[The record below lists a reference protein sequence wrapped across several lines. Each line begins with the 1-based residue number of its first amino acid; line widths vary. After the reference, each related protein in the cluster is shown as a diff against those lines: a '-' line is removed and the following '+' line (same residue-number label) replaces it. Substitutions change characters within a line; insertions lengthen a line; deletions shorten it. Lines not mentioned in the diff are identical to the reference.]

1 MTTASKSAPLSVW
14 RPISTDTFLV
24 GAPHY
29 PEHVDESYWQRDAD
43 RMAAAGFNTVRL
55 AEFAWHIIEP
65 HEGTFDFDLF
75 DRAIDVLGKA
85 GIKTIMCTPTATP
98 PRWLTARY
106 PEVLRVDANGRAMSH
121 GSRQHANLAS
131 GVFREHSK
139 RITKAMAEHYRG
151 NSHIIGWQTDN
162 ELNTSGSLSYGPVT
176 LAEFQAFLKDK
187 YKTIAA
193 LNDAWGGHFWATAYD
208 DFAQV
213 VLPLDYAPAP
223 VGPTHVV
230 DYHRF
235 LAFVTAR
242 FQHDQVLILRA
253 TNPDWFVFHNLG
265 RIDDIDFRG
274 EFSTDLDFLGFDIY
288 PHLYDEMQRL
298 GGVGEVQ
305 ALHLDICRG
314 FTGNFIVP
322 EQQSGFGAQPNFS
335 TLTPEP
341 GEMRR
346 MAYTSVAR
354 GADGVMFFRWR
365 PAHFGAE
372 IYWMGIIDH
381 DDIPRRRYDEAKQ
394 FAGEVTALKDKILG
408 THVRMDLGIA
418 GSDFDNQEM
427 HRSYPIGMP
436 SPQDDATLLHRYCY
450 RHNIACGF
458 IHPEDDLSK
467 LKALYVPHWLKW
479 TDAWTARIEAFA
491 KAGGTVILGGRTG
504 SRDVNNHV
512 IRDTSPGKT
521 LSALAGITVEEFG
534 LLTPIGGDGLFEHG
548 GRFGANTVRKKL
560 PATSASR
567 QYELK
572 IGNAQVTAAH
582 LYELLNVAPGTE
594 VIGSWASRFAEGQA
608 AMTSRKVGKGN
619 VIYLGTY
626 LSDALVEVLADQV
639 LAPAGIV
646 PLIADMPAG
655 VEATIRE
662 SKDRRLLFILNTLG
676 EPADVPNIPK
686 GTDLL
691 GDAQVKA
698 GRMRLPAYG
707 CSIIELA

>member
-14 RPISTDTFLV
+14 RPIATDTFLV
-24 GAPHY
+24 GTPHY

-208 DFAQV
+208 DFDQV

-288 PHLYDEMQRL
+288 PHLYDEMQRV

-534 LLTPIGGDGLFEHG
+534 VADADRRRRPVRAWRPLRRQHGAQEAAGDVGEPPIRAQDRECAGDG
-548 GRFGANTVRKKL
+548 GASL
-560 PATSASR
+560 
-567 QYELK
+567 
-572 IGNAQVTAAH
+572 
-582 LYELLNVAPGTE
+582 
-594 VIGSWASRFAEGQA
+594 
-608 AMTSRKVGKGN
+608 
-619 VIYLGTY
+619 
-626 LSDALVEVLADQV
+626 
-639 LAPAGIV
+639 
-646 PLIADMPAG
+646 
-655 VEATIRE
+655 
-662 SKDRRLLFILNTLG
+662 
-676 EPADVPNIPK
+676 
-686 GTDLL
+686 
-691 GDAQVKA
+691 
-698 GRMRLPAYG
+698 
-707 CSIIELA
+707 